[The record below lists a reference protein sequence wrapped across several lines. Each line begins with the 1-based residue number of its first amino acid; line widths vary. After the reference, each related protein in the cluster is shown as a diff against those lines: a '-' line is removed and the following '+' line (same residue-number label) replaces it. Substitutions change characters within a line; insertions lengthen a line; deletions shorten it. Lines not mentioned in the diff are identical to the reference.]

1 MLARNLNVMFTE
13 ISCYAYR
20 NILKC
25 ESSILMK
32 LNIVLK
38 KIFDPFSSFLS
49 AIVDV
54 GKVKTSLKVGAH
66 ILSNTSKI
74 IENEIFV
81 YIVYTDE
88 ISVF

>member
-1 MLARNLNVMFTE
+1 MLARNLDVL
-13 ISCYAYR
+13 SCYAYR

-32 LNIVLK
+32 WNIVLK

-49 AIVDV
+49 VVVDV
-54 GKVKTSLKVGAH
+54 EEVKTTLKVGAR
-66 ILSNTSKI
+66 ILSNVSEI
-74 IENEIFV
+74 IENKIFV
-81 YIVYTDE
+81 YIVHTDE